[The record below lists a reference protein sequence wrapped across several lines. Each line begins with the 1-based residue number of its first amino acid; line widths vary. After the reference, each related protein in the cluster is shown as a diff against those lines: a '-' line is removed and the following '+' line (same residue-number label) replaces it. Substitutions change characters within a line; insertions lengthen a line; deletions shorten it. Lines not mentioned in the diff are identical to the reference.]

1 MPGPKPRGAGSGL
14 FLSTLEEKYCSIH
27 SEDGGAVNHSYWTV
41 LSVFFLSLLLLGFS
55 QQPMT
60 AGPVSEFANRQAVG
74 CAFPLSGRFAEEG
87 KKAQDAVML
96 SARQFRARSPFSPR
110 IVTADSGANPA
121 MMKKAIA
128 YLADEENVVAIIAV
142 SGTAEAEAAAVE
154 ARNRRVPL
162 ILITSKEGVTQ
173 IGDQVF
179 QHFLTRAQQV
189 KAVTEYAVNSLQ
201 ITVFCTLYP
210 QDDYGEEMNRLFCDE
225 VQKRGGSV
233 VQSVS
238 YDMTQTDFRQQIQKL
253 AAEKDKISQIIDARD
268 GGSKGAIPVGFEG
281 LFIPDSA
288 FRVRMIASQLAFY
301 NVRGLQIFGTS
312 LWNSP
317 DLLRQRSEYVE
328 GALFVDS
335 FHPRG
340 LAPETVNFADAYRA
354 VYSREP
360 QTMEALAYD
369 TMRLILGI
377 LEDPGIV
384 TRNGFANALLA
395 TKNFRGAT
403 GNISFGGD
411 RVAQKEAMILKVQ
424 GGEIVQIR

>member
-1 MPGPKPRGAGSGL
+1 
-14 FLSTLEEKYCSIH
+14 
-27 SEDGGAVNHSYWTV
+27 
-41 LSVFFLSLLLLGFS
+41 
-55 QQPMT
+55 MT
-60 AGPVSEFANRQAVG
+60 AGPVSESASRHAVG
-74 CAFPLSGRFAEEG
+74 CVFPLSGRFAEEG

-154 ARNRRVPL
+154 ARNRRVPV
-162 ILITSKEGVTQ
+162 ILITSKEGVTEA
-173 IGDQVF
+173 GDQVF

-189 KAVTEYAVNSLQ
+189 EAVTEYAVNSLR

-210 QDDYGEEMNRLFCDE
+210 KDDYGEEMNRLFCAE
-225 VQKRGGSV
+225 VQKKGGRV
-233 VQSVS
+233 VQSVP
-238 YDMTQTDFRQQIQKL
+238 YGMTQTDFRQQIQKL
-253 AAEKDKISQIIDARD
+253 AAEKDKISQIIDTRD
-268 GGSKGAIPVGFEG
+268 GGKKDAIPVDFEG

-288 FRVRMIASQLAFY
+288 FRVRMISSQLAFY
-301 NVRGLQIFGTS
+301 NIMGLQIFGTS

-317 DLLRQRSEYVE
+317 DLLRRGNGYVE
-328 GALFVDS
+328 GAFFVDS
-335 FHPRG
+335 FHARG

-354 VYSREP
+354 VYNREP

-369 TMRLILGI
+369 TMKLVLGI
-377 LEDPGIV
+377 LEDPGIA

-395 TKNFRGAT
+395 TKNFQGAT
-403 GNISFGGD
+403 GNISFGGG
-411 RVAQKEAMILKVQ
+411 RVARKEAVILKIQ
-424 GGEIVQIR
+424 GGEIVQVR

>member
-1 MPGPKPRGAGSGL
+1 M
-14 FLSTLEEKYCSIH
+14 
-27 SEDGGAVNHSYWTV
+27 NHSYWTA

-60 AGPVSEFANRQAVG
+60 AGPVSEFANRQVVG

-210 QDDYGEEMNRLFCDE
+210 QDDYGEEMNRLFCAE
-225 VQKRGGSV
+225 VQERGASV
-233 VQSVS
+233 VQSVP
-238 YDMTQTDFRQQIQKL
+238 YDMRQTDFRQQIQKL

-369 TMRLILGI
+369 TMRLVLGI
-377 LEDPGIV
+377 LEDPGIA

-395 TKNFRGAT
+395 TKNFQGAT
-403 GNISFGGD
+403 GNISFGGG

-424 GGEIVQIR
+424 GGEIVQVR

>member
-1 MPGPKPRGAGSGL
+1 MQRVSP
-14 FLSTLEEKYCSIH
+14 EE
-27 SEDGGAVNHSYWTV
+27 GGAVNFSYR
-41 LSVFFLSLLLLGFS
+41 LAISVFFLSLLLLGFS
-55 QQPMT
+55 QQPLT
-60 AGPVSEFANRQAVG
+60 AGPVSEFANRHAVG
-74 CAFPLSGRFAEEG
+74 CALPLSGRFAEEG

-142 SGTAEAEAAAVE
+142 SGAAEAEAAAVE
-154 ARNRRVPL
+154 ARNRRVPV
-162 ILITSKEGVTQ
+162 ILITSKEGVTEA
-173 IGDQVF
+173 GDQVF
-179 QHFLTRAQQV
+179 QHFLTREQQV
-189 KAVTEYAVNSLQ
+189 KAVTEYAVHSLQ
-201 ITVFCTLYP
+201 MTVFCTLYP
-210 QDDYGEEMNRLFCDE
+210 KDHYGEEMNRLFCAE

-233 VQSVS
+233 VQSVP

-253 AAEKDKISQIIDARD
+253 AAQKDKISQIIDARD
-268 GGSKGAIPVGFEG
+268 GGSRGAIPVGFEG

-288 FRVRMIASQLAFY
+288 FRVRMITAQLAFY

-328 GALFVDS
+328 GAFFVDS
-335 FHPRG
+335 FHARG

-354 VYSREP
+354 VYNREP

-369 TMRLILGI
+369 TMKLVLGI
-377 LEDPGIV
+377 LEDPGIA
-384 TRNGFANALLA
+384 TRNGFASALLA
-395 TKNFRGAT
+395 TKNFQGAT
-403 GNISFGGD
+403 GNISFGGN
-411 RVAQKEAMILKVQ
+411 RVAQKEAVILQVRD
-424 GGEIVQIR
+424 GEIVQVMGNRD

>member
-1 MPGPKPRGAGSGL
+1 
-14 FLSTLEEKYCSIH
+14 
-27 SEDGGAVNHSYWTV
+27 
-41 LSVFFLSLLLLGFS
+41 
-55 QQPMT
+55 
-60 AGPVSEFANRQAVG
+60 
-74 CAFPLSGRFAEEG
+74 
-87 KKAQDAVML
+87 
-96 SARQFRARSPFSPR
+96 
-110 IVTADSGANPA
+110 

-162 ILITSKEGVTQ
+162 ILIPSKEGVTQ

-377 LEDPGIV
+377 LEDPGIA

-395 TKNFRGAT
+395 TKNFQGAT

-411 RVAQKEAMILKVQ
+411 RVAQKEAVILKVQ
-424 GGEIVQIR
+424 GGEIVQVR

>member
-1 MPGPKPRGAGSGL
+1 M
-14 FLSTLEEKYCSIH
+14 
-27 SEDGGAVNHSYWTV
+27 NHSHWTV

-154 ARNRRVPL
+154 ARNRHVPL

-369 TMRLILGI
+369 TMRLVLGI
-377 LEDPGIV
+377 LEDPGIA

-395 TKNFRGAT
+395 TKNFQGAT

-411 RVAQKEAMILKVQ
+411 RVAQKEAVILKVQ
-424 GGEIVQIR
+424 GGEIVQVR